1 MSIVNRTCHQKYN
14 VNKFFNFQEQF
25 VIKVNSVFQVEIKGT
40 PLPAFKH
47 LLKYIYTGYFYFNLR
62 YYTKGLLTK
71 DQTQETTVRHLY
83 CIFLTFAGWPKCTD
97 FLNFY
102 QKIVRNAWIMSQIV
116 WIFLDFYPENI
127 IFFVDFC
134 QANFCMPIFFN

>member
-25 VIKVNSVFQVEIKGT
+25 VIKVNYIFQVEIKGT

-47 LLKYIYTGYFYFNLR
+47 LLKYIYTGYFYLNLW
-62 YYTKGLLTK
+62 YYTKGLPTK

-97 FLNFY
+97 FL
-102 QKIVRNAWIMSQIV
+102 KILPKKCTECMDNVLNCIDF
-116 WIFLDFYPENI
+116 FLDVYPENV
-127 IFFVDFC
+127 IFLSILTH
-134 QANFCMPIFFN
+134 QKLIFS